1 MLDVSQLTDLEI
13 ELLKAGLSE
22 LPNSNEEDYEVIGA
36 LYDLLQC
43 EYYKRKKWM
52 GIND

>member
-22 LPNSNEEDYEVIGA
+22 LPNSNEEYLEVIGT
-36 LYDLLQC
+36 LYDLLEC
-43 EYYKRKKWM
+43 EYNKRNKWM
-52 GIND
+52 GLND